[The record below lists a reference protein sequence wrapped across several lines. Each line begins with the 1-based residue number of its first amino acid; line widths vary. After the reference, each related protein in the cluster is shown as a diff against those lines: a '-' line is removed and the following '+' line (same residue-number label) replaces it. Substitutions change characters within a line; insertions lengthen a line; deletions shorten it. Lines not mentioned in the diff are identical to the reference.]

1 MSIFKYSIFILL
13 ISTFALGMDFSNN
26 EIKFDSEEVEKSLT
40 EQPEARRLLDEGK
53 KIYKKK
59 NKYRTAA
66 NYFFNV
72 ASDSNFKASHEE
84 AYFNLGKTTRKL
96 GFYYLSLHYFTQS
109 VKNGESSPFFNSS
122 LKYFT
127 NLSKHIQNNVLLESI
142 SKYDPKIVPQKYKN
156 SLYYIAGKYS
166 YQKGKFARAVQY
178 LKLLP
183 KSSENY
189 LKSRYL
195 LSVLYARLG
204 KGNSSIDLMKEVIDY
219 EGKVASENEYL
230 KLKEMATIA
239 VARIYYQMK
248 DYDRAILYFN
258 KVPRFSM
265 YWLDAVFESSWAY
278 LMKGDYAKSLG
289 NLVTLRS
296 PSFYKEFYPEKYF
309 IEAIIYYNNCDYKE
323 TNKIVKN
330 FLKEYRPLRKLL
342 TKLIK
347 LHPEPFEFYK
357 VINKSLKNNKDSRM
371 QWILSIAL
379 SDKAIKNRFKEIE
392 ALDREIK
399 KIKSSKKNFLR
410 TKMAKEFLKIL
421 NDEKKSIQKSVG
433 VIALRRF
440 KRVVNKIRKLLT
452 EVRIIK
458 QAILEIKEAK
468 ITKELISLKINKD
481 EYFEL
486 DKEKIIMS
494 TSEDFVYW
502 PFEGEYWKDELGYYL
517 YPVVSQCNKK

>member
-1 MSIFKYSIFILL
+1 MNMIKYSFFILL
-13 ISTFALGMDFSNN
+13 ISTLAFGMDFSNN
-26 EIKFDSEEVEKSLT
+26 EMSFDSEEVEKSLT
-40 EQPEARRLLDEGK
+40 EQAEARTLLDKGK
-53 KIYKKK
+53 GIYKNKK
-59 NKYRTAA
+59 KYRTAA
-66 NYFFNV
+66 NYFFKV
-72 ASDSNFKASHEE
+72 SDKADFKASHKE
-84 AYFNLGKTTRKL
+84 AYFNLGKATRKL
-96 GFYYLSLHYFTQS
+96 GFYYLALHYFNQS
-109 VKNGESSPFFNSS
+109 VKDGESSPFFNPS

-127 NLSKHIQNNVLLESI
+127 DLSKHIKNNVLLENI

-166 YQKGKFARAVQY
+166 YKKGKFARAIQY

-195 LSVLYARLG
+195 LAVLYARLG
-204 KGNSSIDLMKEVIDY
+204 KGDTSIDLMKEVINY
-219 EGKVASENEYL
+219 SGKVTNENDYL
-230 KLKEMATIA
+230 KIKEMSIIA

-248 DYDRAILYFN
+248 DYDRSILYFN

-323 TNKIVKN
+323 TNKIVKD
-330 FLKEYRPLRKLL
+330 FLKEYRPLRKAL

-347 LHPEPFEFYK
+347 ANPEPFEFFK
-357 VINKSLKNNKDSRM
+357 VISKSLKNNKDSRM

-379 SDKAIKNRFKEIE
+379 SDKAIKNKFKEID
-392 ALDREIK
+392 AIKKEIK
-399 KIKSSKKNFLR
+399 KVKSSKKKFLR
-410 TKMAKEFLKIL
+410 TKMARDFLKIL
-421 NDEKKSIQKSVG
+421 NKEKIAIEKSIG

-452 EVRIIK
+452 DVRIIK

-468 ITKELISLKINKD
+468 ISKELISLKINKD

-494 TSEDFVYW
+494 TSEDYVYW

>member
-1 MSIFKYSIFILL
+1 MNVIKYSFFILL
-13 ISTFALGMDFSNN
+13 ISSFAFGMDFSNN
-26 EIKFDSEEVEKSLT
+26 EMSFDSEEVEKSLT
-40 EQPEARRLLDEGK
+40 EQPEARQLLDKRK

-59 NKYRTAA
+59 KKYRTAA
-66 NYFFNV
+66 NYFFKV
-72 ASDSNFKASHEE
+72 SDDARFKASHEE

-96 GFYYLSLHYFTQS
+96 GFYYLSLYYFSQS
-109 VKNGESSPFFNSS
+109 VKNGDSSPFFNSS

-127 NLSKHIQNNVLLESI
+127 NLSKHIQNNVLLENI

-166 YQKGKFARAVQY
+166 YKKGKFARAVQY

-183 KSSENY
+183 KTSENY

-195 LSVLYARLG
+195 LAVLYARLG
-204 KGNSSIDLMKEVIDY
+204 KGNAGIDLMKQIIEY
-219 EGKVASENEYL
+219 KGKVVSEDDYT
-230 KLKEMATIA
+230 KLKEMSIIA

-248 DYDRAILYFN
+248 DYNRAILYFDQ
-258 KVPRFSM
+258 VPRFSM

-309 IEAIIYYNNCDYKE
+309 IEAIIYYNNCDYKK

-330 FLKEYRPLRKLL
+330 FLKEYRPLRKSL

-347 LHPEPFEFYK
+347 SHPEPFEFYQ
-357 VINKSLKNNKDSRM
+357 VIRKSLKDNKDPRM

-379 SDKAIKNRFKEIE
+379 SDKSIQNKFNEINAIR
-392 ALDREIK
+392 AEIK
-399 KIKSSKKNFLR
+399 KIKSSKKRFLR
-410 TKMAKEFLKIL
+410 TKMAKNFLDVL
-421 NDEKKSIQKSVG
+421 NKEKKAIEKSIG
-433 VIALRRF
+433 VVALRRF

-452 EVRIIK
+452 DVRIIK

-494 TSEDFVYW
+494 TPEDYVYW

>member
-1 MSIFKYSIFILL
+1 MNIIKYSFFILF
-13 ISTFALGMDFSNN
+13 ISVSMLAMDFSNN
-26 EIKFDSEEVEKSLT
+26 EMSFDSEEVEKSLT
-40 EQPEARRLLDEGK
+40 EQPEARALLDKG
-53 KIYKKK
+53 IAVYKNK
-59 NKYRTAA
+59 KYRTAA
-66 NYFFNV
+66 NYFFKVLDNP
-72 ASDSNFKASHEE
+72 NFKASFEE
-84 AYFNLGKTTRKL
+84 ANFNLGKSARKL
-96 GFYYLSLHYFTQS
+96 NFNYLSLYYFSES
-109 VKNGESSPFFNSS
+109 VKNGETSPFFNPS

-127 NLSKHIQNNVLLESI
+127 DLSKTIKNDTLLENI

-166 YQKGKFARAVQY
+166 YKKGKFARAVQY

-183 KSSENY
+183 KSSKSY

-204 KGNSSIDLMKEVIDY
+204 KGNTSIDLLKEVIDY
-219 EGKVASENEYL
+219 NGKVSNESEYL
-230 KLKEMATIA
+230 KLKEMSIIA
-239 VARIYYQMK
+239 IARIYYQMK

-323 TNKIVKN
+323 TNKIVQK
-330 FLKEYRPLRKLL
+330 FLDEYRPLRKSL
-342 TKLIK
+342 TSLIK
-347 LHPEPFEFYK
+347 AHPQTFEFYN
-357 VINKSLKNNKDSRM
+357 VIKKSLKDNKDPKM
-371 QWILSIAL
+371 KWILKIAL
-379 SDKAIKNRFKEIE
+379 SDKAIISRFN
-392 ALDREIK
+392 EIK
-399 KIKSSKKNFLR
+399 DIDNEIKNIKKSKNSFLR
-410 TKMAKEFLKIL
+410 TKMATSFLKIL
-421 NDEKKSIQKSVG
+421 DKEKKDVEGSIG
-433 VIALRRF
+433 EIALQRF

-452 EVRIIK
+452 DVRIIK

-494 TSEDFVYW
+494 TPEDFVYW

-517 YPVVSQCNKK
+517 YPIVSQCNKK

>member
-1 MSIFKYSIFILL
+1 MNMFKYVFFILL
-13 ISTFALGMDFSNN
+13 ISISVLGMDFSNN
-26 EIKFDSEEVEKSLT
+26 EMSFDSEEVEKSLT
-40 EQPEARRLLDEGK
+40 EQPEARTLLDKGEA
-53 KIYKKK
+53 IYKKK
-59 NKYRTAA
+59 KKYRTAA
-66 NYFFNV
+66 NYFFKVSNDV
-72 ASDSNFKASHEE
+72 NFKASHEE
-84 AYFNLGKTTRKL
+84 AYFYLGKTTRKL
-96 GFYYLSLHYFTQS
+96 GFYYLSLHYFNES
-109 VKNGESSPFFNSS
+109 VKDGDTSRFFNPS

-127 NLSKHIQNNVLLESI
+127 NLSKHIQNNVLLENI
-142 SKYDPKIVPQKYKN
+142 SKYDPKIVPEKYKN

-166 YQKGKFARAVQY
+166 YKKGKFARAVQY

-195 LSVLYARLG
+195 LAVLYARLG
-204 KGNSSIDLMKEVIDY
+204 KGNASIELMKEIINY
-219 EGKVASENEYL
+219 RGKIISENEYL
-230 KLKEMATIA
+230 KLKEMSIIA

-330 FLKEYRPLRKLL
+330 FLKEYRPLRKSL

-347 LHPEPFEFYK
+347 SNPEPFEFFK
-357 VINKSLKNNKDSRM
+357 VISKSLKNNKDSRM

-379 SDKAIKNRFKEIE
+379 SDKAIKKRFKEIR
-392 ALDREIK
+392 AINREIK
-399 KIKSSKKNFLR
+399 KVKSSKKNFLR
-410 TKMAKEFLKIL
+410 TEMAREFLKIL
-421 NDEKKSIQKSVG
+421 KKEKSEIEKSIG

-440 KRVVNKIRKLLT
+440 KSVVNKIRKLLT
-452 EVRIIK
+452 DVRIIK

>member
-1 MSIFKYSIFILL
+1 MKIIKYSFFILF
-13 ISTFALGMDFSNN
+13 ISISVLAMDFSNN
-26 EIKFDSEEVEKSLT
+26 EMSFDSEEVEKSLT
-40 EQPEARRLLDEGK
+40 EQPEARAALDKGK
-53 KIYKKK
+53 LIYKKSK
-59 NKYRTAA
+59 KYRTAA
-66 NYFFNV
+66 NIFFKVVNNP
-72 ASDSNFKASHEE
+72 DFKASYEE
-84 AYFNLGKTTRKL
+84 GYFNLGKATRKL
-96 GFYYLSLHYFTQS
+96 GYNYLSLHYFSES
-109 VKNGESSPFFNSS
+109 VKNGDASPFFNPS

-127 NLSKHIQNNVLLESI
+127 NLSKSIKNDTLLENI

-166 YQKGKFARAVQY
+166 YKKGKFARAVQY

-183 KSSENY
+183 KSSDSY

-195 LSVLYARLG
+195 LAILYARLG
-204 KGNSSIDLMKEVIDY
+204 KGNAAIDLMKEIIDY
-219 EGKVASENEYL
+219 DGKVNSENEYL
-230 KLKEMATIA
+230 KLKEMSIIA
-239 VARIYYQMK
+239 IARIYYQMK
-248 DYDRAILYFN
+248 DYDRSILYFN

-265 YWLDAVFESSWAY
+265 YWLDALFESSWAY

-323 TNKIVKN
+323 TNKIVKR
-330 FLKEYRPLRKLL
+330 FLKDYRPLRKTL

-347 LHPEPFEFYK
+347 ANPDPFEFYK
-357 VINKSLKNNKDSRM
+357 VIKKALKDNKDPRM
-371 QWILSIAL
+371 QWILKIAL
-379 SDKAIKNRFKEIE
+379 SDKAILSRFNEINQIR
-392 ALDREIK
+392 AEIK
-399 KIKSSKKNFLR
+399 KIKSSKKKFLR
-410 TKMAKEFLKIL
+410 TKMARTFLEIL
-421 NDEKKSIQKSVG
+421 NNQKKDIETDIGK
-433 VIALRRF
+433 IALQRF

-452 EVRIIK
+452 DVRIIK

-494 TSEDFVYW
+494 TPEDYVYW

-517 YPVVSQCNKK
+517 YPIVSQCNKK